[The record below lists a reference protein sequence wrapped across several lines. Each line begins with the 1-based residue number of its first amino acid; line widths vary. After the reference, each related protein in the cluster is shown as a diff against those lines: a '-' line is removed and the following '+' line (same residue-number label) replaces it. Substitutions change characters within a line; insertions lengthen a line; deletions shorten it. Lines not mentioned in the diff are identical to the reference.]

1 MKKLLLACS
10 ITVLMGIL
18 LSVFLL
24 KRVEPFYSLS
34 LRVSDFNYSIH
45 SEKLSD
51 DVILI
56 LVDEK
61 SINRF
66 GRWPWNREI
75 FAKGLEKLKSAKV
88 VALDMVFSEKTN
100 EKDDA
105 YLAKTIEGMEIVVCG
120 FFIRKKATENPPE
133 ELIDILSDSALFR
146 VPEVVP
152 FPNVDY
158 VEVNIPEITE
168 SCLLSGTFNAISDPD
183 GNFRRY
189 PLGFVFGG
197 NVYPSVGVQVLRA
210 YTGRDVVFKGNSLQV
225 GNYTIP
231 MRDDGTVILNF
242 YPLRDY
248 QKNSFSFVDLYE
260 GKVPMDRISGKVV
273 IVGIS
278 EAGVTDIRATPI
290 GLVPGPYLHVT
301 FVSNALQGELLVDSI
316 PLTILFLF
324 FSSLLLSLFYFLLQP
339 GIRIPLYFFL
349 FALVFVIACFFY
361 LYMNTVIYDLFIY
374 IDLLL
379 LSVGFEAYD
388 SFLKHKQAKF
398 YKGVFS
404 TYVSPEVLE
413 EIVENP
419 EKLKLG
425 GEKREITVLFSDI
438 RGFTSLSEKLSPDRL
453 VKLLNTYLTPM
464 TDIVLKNRGMLDKY
478 IGDAIMAIW
487 NAPMEIEDHRE
498 KALITGFEMIKKL
511 NEVNKILKQED
522 FPEIK
527 IGIGINTGEAV
538 VGNMGSEKR
547 FEYTAIGDT
556 VNLASR
562 LEGLNKL
569 YMMGE
574 TGVLTSE
581 FTALPV
587 KDKDFPFLIIEV
599 DMVRVKGKKKPVRI
613 FTLLEKGDKTE
624 EIKEVYEKALSLYR
638 EVQFKEALKL
648 FSKIEFN
655 PAKVMAERCR
665 ELLQNP
671 PEEWDGVYTA
681 KTK

>member
-10 ITVLMGIL
+10 ITVLMGVL
-18 LSVFLL
+18 LSVLLL

-51 DVILI
+51 DVTLI

-66 GRWPWNREI
+66 GRWPWNRKI

-100 EKDDA
+100 ERDDV
-105 YLAKTIEGMEIVVCG
+105 YLAKTIERMESVVCG

-133 ELIDILSDSALFR
+133 ELIDTLSDSALFR

-189 PLGFVFGG
+189 PPGFVFKG

-210 YTGRDVVFKGNSLQV
+210 YTGKDVVFKGNSLQV

-231 MRDDGTVILNF
+231 MRNDGTVILNF
-242 YPLRDY
+242 YPLKDY
-248 QKNSFSFVDLYE
+248 QKSSFSFVDLYE
-260 GKVPMDRISGKVV
+260 GKVPMDRINGKIVV
-273 IVGIS
+273 VGIS
-278 EAGVTDIRATPI
+278 EAGVTDIRATPV

-316 PLTILFLF
+316 PLTILLLFL
-324 FSSLLLSLFYFLLQP
+324 SSLLLSLFYLLFQP
-339 GIRIPLYFFL
+339 GVRIPLYFFL
-349 FALVFVIACFFY
+349 FALVFVVVRLFY
-361 LYMNTVIYDLFIY
+361 LYMNTVIYDLFVY
-374 IDLLL
+374 IDLLF
-379 LSVGFEAYD
+379 LSIGFEAYD
-388 SFLKHKQAKF
+388 SFLKHRQAKF

-404 TYVSPEVLE
+404 TYVSPEILE

-438 RGFTSLSEKLSPDRL
+438 RGFTSLSERLSPDRL

-487 NAPMEIEDHRE
+487 NAPVEIEDHRE
-498 KALITGFEMIKKL
+498 RALVTGFEMIKKL
-511 NEVNKILKQED
+511 SEVNEILKRD
-522 FPEIK
+522 GFPEIK
-527 IGIGINTGEAV
+527 IGIGVNTGEAV
-538 VGNMGSEKR
+538 VGNMGSENR

-574 TGVLTSE
+574 TGILASE
-581 FTALPV
+581 FTVVPV
-587 KDKDFPFLIIEV
+587 RGKKFPFFMVEI
-599 DMVRVKGKKKPVRI
+599 DMVKVKGKMKPVRI

-624 EIKEVYEKALSLYR
+624 EIKEVYEKALLLYR
-638 EVQFKEALKL
+638 EAHFKEALRL
-648 FSKIEFN
+648 FSELDFN

-665 ELLQNP
+665 KLLQNP

>member
-1 MKKLLLACS
+1 MKRFFL
-10 ITVLMGIL
+10 IYTVTIL
-18 LSVFLL
+18 VSALFSSFLFE
-24 KRVEPFYSLS
+24 KVEPFYSLS
-34 LRVSDFNYSIH
+34 LRVSDFNYIIH
-45 SEKLSD
+45 RRELSSN
-51 DVILI
+51 ITLI

-66 GRWPWNREI
+66 GRWPWNREV
-75 FAKGLEKLKSAKV
+75 FARGLEKLKRARV

-105 YLAKTIEGMEIVVCG
+105 YLAKTIEETENVVCG

-168 SCLLSGTFNAISDPD
+168 NCLLSGTFNAISDPD

-189 PLGFVFGG
+189 PLGFVFEG

-210 YTGRDVVFKGNSLQV
+210 YTGRDVVFKGNYLQV

-248 QKNSFSFVDLYE
+248 QKNAFSFVDLYE
-260 GKVPMDRISGKVV
+260 GKVPIDRIDGKIVV
-273 IVGIS
+273 VGIS

-301 FVSNALQGELLVDSI
+301 FISNALQGELLVDSI
-316 PLTILFLF
+316 PLTILLLFL
-324 FSSLLLSLFYFLLQP
+324 SSILLSLFYFLLQP
-339 GIRIPLYFFL
+339 GVRIPLYFFL
-349 FALVFVIACFFY
+349 FALVFAVVRLFY

-379 LSVGFEAYD
+379 LSVGFEAFD

-413 EIVENP
+413 EIVKNP

-464 TDIVLKNRGMLDKY
+464 TDIVLKNKGMLDKY

-487 NAPMEIEDHRE
+487 NAPVEIEDHRE
-498 KALITGFEMIKKL
+498 RALITGFEMIKKL
-511 NEVNKILKQED
+511 NEVNKILKREG

-538 VGNMGSEKR
+538 VGNMGSENR

-574 TGVLTSE
+574 TGLLTSE
-581 FTALPV
+581 FTVLPV
-587 KDKDFPFLIIEV
+587 KDKDFPFLFVEV

-613 FTLLEKGDKTE
+613 FTLLENGDKTE

-638 EVQFKEALKL
+638 EAQFKEALKL
-648 FSKIEFN
+648 FSELDFN

>member
-1 MKKLLLACS
+1 
-10 ITVLMGIL
+10 MGIL

-45 SEKLSD
+45 SEKLSGD
-51 DVILI
+51 ITLI

-88 VALDMVFSEKTN
+88 IALDMVFSEKTN
-100 EKDDA
+100 ERDDV
-105 YLAKTIEGMEIVVCG
+105 YLAKTIERMESVVCG

-231 MRDDGTVILNF
+231 MRNDGTVILNF
-242 YPLRDY
+242 YPLKDY
-248 QKNSFSFVDLYE
+248 QKSSFSFVDLYE
-260 GKVPMDRISGKVV
+260 GKVPMDRINGKIVV
-273 IVGIS
+273 VGIS
-278 EAGVTDIRATPI
+278 EAGVTDIRATPV

-316 PLTILFLF
+316 PLTILLLFL
-324 FSSLLLSLFYFLLQP
+324 SSLLLSLFYLLFQP
-339 GIRIPLYFFL
+339 GVRIPLYFFL
-349 FALVFVIACFFY
+349 FVLVFAIARLFY

-438 RGFTSLSEKLSPDRL
+438 RGFTSLSERLSPDRL

-498 KALITGFEMIKKL
+498 RALITGFEMIKKL
-511 NEVNKILKQED
+511 NEVNKILKRED

-574 TGVLTSE
+574 TGLLTSE

-587 KDKDFPFLIIEV
+587 KDKDFPFLIVEV

-638 EVQFKEALKL
+638 EAHFNEALKL
-648 FSKIEFN
+648 FSGIEFN
-655 PAKVMAERCR
+655 PAKLMAKRCR
-665 ELLQNP
+665 EFLQNP

>member
-1 MKKLLLACS
+1 MKKLFIAFSVAILMSCLLAF
-10 ITVLMGIL
+10 
-18 LSVFLL
+18 FLF
-24 KRVEPFYSLS
+24 KKVEPFYSLS
-34 LRVSDFNYSIH
+34 LRVSDFSYSIH
-45 SEKLSD
+45 RKNLSD
-51 DVILI
+51 DIILI
-56 LVDEK
+56 LVDER

-75 FAKGLEKLKSAKV
+75 FAKGLGKLKSARV
-88 VALDMVFSEKTN
+88 VALDMVFSERTN
-100 EKDDA
+100 RKDDA
-105 YLAKTIEGMEIVVCG
+105 YLAETIEDMENVACG

-189 PLGFVFGG
+189 PLGFVFKG

-210 YTGRDVVFKGNSLQV
+210 YTGKDVVFKKGYLQV

-231 MRDDGTVILNF
+231 MRNDGTVILNF

-248 QKNSFSFVDLYE
+248 QENSFSFVDLYE
-260 GKVPMDRISGKVV
+260 GKVPEDRIKNRIV

-278 EAGVTDIRATPI
+278 EAGVTDIRATPL

-301 FVSNALQGELLVDSI
+301 FVSNALQEELLVDSI
-316 PLTILFLF
+316 PLTILLLFL
-324 FSSLLLSLFYFLLQP
+324 SSLLLSFFYFLFQP
-339 GIRIPLYFFL
+339 GVRIPLYFFL
-349 FALVFVIACFFY
+349 FALAFAVARIFY
-361 LYMNTVIYDLFIY
+361 LYMNTIVYDLFVY
-374 IDLLL
+374 VDLLL
-379 LSVGFEAYD
+379 LSIGFEAYD
-388 SFLKHKQAKF
+388 SFLKHRQAKF

-404 TYVSPEVLE
+404 TYVSPEILE
-413 EIVENP
+413 EIVEDP

-425 GEKREITVLFSDI
+425 GEKREVTVLFSDI

-464 TDIVLKNRGMLDKY
+464 TDIVLKNKGMLDKY

-487 NAPMEIEDHRE
+487 NAPVEVKDHRE
-498 KALITGFEMIKKL
+498 KALITGFEMIRKL
-511 NEVNKILKQED
+511 NEVNEILKQEG

-569 YMMGE
+569 YMIGE
-574 TGVLTSE
+574 TGVLASE
-581 FTALPV
+581 FTVIPV
-587 KDKDFPFLIIEV
+587 KDKELPFLVVEV

-613 FTLLEKGDKTE
+613 FTLLEKGDEKE

-638 EVQFKEALKL
+638 KAHFEEALKL
-648 FSKIEFN
+648 FSKLDFN

-665 ELLQNP
+665 ELLRNP

>member
-1 MKKLLLACS
+1 MKKLLLALS
-10 ITVLMGIL
+10 ISVLMGVL
-18 LSVFLL
+18 LSVLLL

-34 LRVSDFNYSIH
+34 LRVSDFNYFIH
-45 SEKLSD
+45 SKKLSD
-51 DVILI
+51 DVTLL

-75 FAKGLEKLKSAKV
+75 FAKGLEKLKSARV
-88 VALDMVFSEKTN
+88 VALDMVFSEKTD
-100 EKDDA
+100 EKKDT
-105 YLAKTIEGMEIVVCG
+105 YLAKTIEKLESVVCG

-152 FPNVDY
+152 FPDVDY

-189 PLGFVFGG
+189 PLGFVFEG

-210 YTGRDVVFKGNSLQV
+210 YTGRDVVFKGNYLQV

-242 YPLRDY
+242 YSLRDY

-260 GKVPMDRISGKVV
+260 GKIPIDRIRGKIVV
-273 IVGIS
+273 VGIS
-278 EAGVTDIRATPI
+278 EAGVTDIRATPV

-301 FVSNALQGELLVDSI
+301 FISNALQGELLVDSV
-316 PLTILFLF
+316 PLTIFFLF
-324 FSSLLLSLFYFLLQP
+324 FSSIFLSLFYFLLQP
-339 GIRIPLYFFL
+339 GVRIPLYLFL
-349 FALVFVIACFFY
+349 FALVFAIARLLY

-388 SFLKHKQAKF
+388 SFLKHKQARF
-398 YKGVFS
+398 YRGVFS

-419 EKLKLG
+419 QKLKLG

-453 VKLLNTYLTPM
+453 VKLLNAYLTPM

-487 NAPMEIEDHRE
+487 NAPVEIEDHRE
-498 KALITGFEMIKKL
+498 RALITGFEMIKKL
-511 NEVNKILKQED
+511 NEVNEILKQED

-538 VGNMGSEKR
+538 VGNMGSENR

-574 TGVLTSE
+574 TGLLTSE
-581 FTALPV
+581 FTVLPV
-587 KDKDFPFLIIEV
+587 KDKNFPFLFVEV

-638 EVQFKEALKL
+638 GAQFKEALKL
-648 FSKIEFN
+648 FSELDFN

-665 ELLQNP
+665 ELLRNP
-671 PEEWDGVYTA
+671 PVEWDGVYTA